1 MRLTVRDISIRL
13 GGGKQAKP
21 VLDRVSFEA
30 QDGEFFSLLGAS
42 GAGKSTLLKVIA
54 GILLQDSG
62 SVAFDGRA
70 VDGLPPHKRKVGF
83 VFQDMRLF
91 PHMDVEENVAFPW
104 KMAGVPKGRR
114 LGQARSLL
122 SLVRLE
128 GFGQRDPASLS
139 GGQQQRVALARALA
153 GEPQVLLLDEPFSGL
168 DESLRDE
175 MRSLVL
181 KLHREFRITTV
192 LVTHDS
198 VEALEMS
205 DSIAYISKGRIVQ
218 QGSPQGLYEQ
228 PASSEIAACF
238 GECSVLDGTVAD
250 GRFTSGALD
259 LPAASCP
266 DGDACAVVRYG
277 GVSAQKDP
285 SSGLRLQRSV
295 YRGEG
300 RLLRVDV
307 GGQTLTVPSSQ
318 ALQPGTGVS
327 VQVAPGSL
335 FVYPLRQEGT
345 ADASERRSDA

>member
-1 MRLTVRDISIRL
+1 MQLTVRDISIDL
-13 GGGKQAKP
+13 GGKKAKR
-21 VLDRVSFEA
+21 VLDQVSFEA
-30 QDGEFFSLLGAS
+30 QEGEFLALLGAS

-62 SVAFDGRA
+62 SVAFDGKVA
-70 VDGLPPHKRKVGF
+70 DGLPPHKRKVGF

-91 PHMDVEENVAFPW
+91 PHMNVEENVAFPC
-104 KMAGVPKGRR
+104 KMAGMPKGKR
-114 LGQARSLL
+114 LEQARSLL
-122 SLVRLE
+122 SLVHLE

-181 KLHREFRITTV
+181 KLHRAFGITTV
-192 LVTHDS
+192 LVTHDA

-218 QGSPQGLYEQ
+218 QGSPQELYEQ
-228 PASSEIAACF
+228 PASHEIAACF
-238 GECSVLDGTVAD
+238 GECSVLAGTVEE
-250 GRFTSGALD
+250 GRFTSAGLV

-277 GVSAQKDP
+277 GVSAHEDP
-285 SSGLRLQRSV
+285 SAGLRLRCSV
-295 YRGEG
+295 YRGEDH
-300 RLLRVDV
+300 LLRVDV

-318 ALQPGTGVS
+318 VLPPGTRLS
-327 VQVAPGSL
+327 VRVAQNSL
-335 FVYPLRQEGT
+335 FVYPLGQDGT
-345 ADASERRSDA
+345 ADALERHSDA